1 MRDFS
6 LLDSAIDEM
15 ERVLLGNKPR
25 EAEEIYL
32 QNAIDFIERFIKQL
46 IEESKLNEN
55 QQIVLNRLENEGNA
69 GSPIGAVSVMVDELE
84 ENLPLYY
91 ALASLKRKEHAQIL
105 RTFAERVIEQEEE

>member
-55 QQIVLNRLENEGNA
+55 QQIVLNWLKEEMKKRICFLSVVCGNYNLGMRLKMYVVLIYLWIRIGNF
-69 GSPIGAVSVMVDELE
+69 
-84 ENLPLYY
+84 NY
-91 ALASLKRKEHAQIL
+91 
-105 RTFAERVIEQEEE
+105 